1 MKDNKINDNFFVVLE
16 ASILKDKNLTYSS
29 KILYACI
36 CYSSNNEKGYC
47 FRSNKELMNLACM
60 SEKQF
65 YRNIKKL
72 KEHKYITTIIENDSK
87 FYIPTVNNIYLELQK
102 RREKRISK
110 IKENI
115 EILDYDWL
123 NDIE

>member
-1 MKDNKINDNFFVVLE
+1 MENNCSKDTFFVVLE
-16 ASILKDKNLTYSS
+16 ASILKDKNLSYSA

-36 CYSSNNEKGYC
+36 CFSSNNEKGYC
-47 FRSNKELMNLACM
+47 FRSNKELMNLSCM

-72 KEHKYITTIIENDSK
+72 LEDNYITSIIKNDVK
-87 FYIPTVNNIYLELQK
+87 FYIPTVNNIYLELEKK
-102 RREKRISK
+102 RKKRHEELKNSV
-110 IKENI
+110 

-123 NDIE
+123 NDR

>member
-1 MKDNKINDNFFVVLE
+1 MKDKKINDNFFVVLE
-16 ASILKDKNLTYSS
+16 ASVLKDKSLTYSS

-47 FRSNKELMNLACM
+47 YRTNKELMSLACM

-72 KEHKYITTIIENDSK
+72 KEQKYIMTIIENDSK

-102 RREKRISK
+102 RRNQK
-110 IKENI
+110 KE
-115 EILDYDWL
+115 ELEVLDFDWL
-123 NDIE
+123 NED

>member
-1 MKDNKINDNFFVVLE
+1 MREEKINDTFFVVLE
-16 ASILKDKNLTYSS
+16 ANVLRDKRLTYSA

-47 FRSNKELMNLACM
+47 YRTNKELMNLVSM

-65 YRNIKKL
+65 YRNIKRL
-72 KEHKYITTIIENDSK
+72 KEENYITTITKNDVK

-102 RREKRISK
+102 RRNQK
-110 IKENI
+110 IEEI
-115 EILDYDWL
+115 ELIDFDWL
-123 NDIE
+123 NERD